1 MAKRIRLK
9 TKEERIGVL
18 ELIGNHLEKYRNLM
32 IALCIFLLLSA
43 LSLCIYW
50 NYDNYSVGVLEDNL
64 YLVCHLIYLGLAFI
78 SIVMLV
84 LNRFKIVSK
93 IALAIFI
100 HVVVFVFLSVAT
112 LSSILDLS
120 IGLSPIS
127 FFLACV
133 ICAGIFLIEPI
144 FFAVISFGY
153 YATIMIFQVVN
164 QYSYFSNA
172 NKIENIL
179 YFFIYVLMVG
189 LVAFRHYRVTK
200 SEHDAKAKLEKLTYY
215 DELTGLL
222 NERSYLE
229 EIDRISAQLSSGKN
243 AEPFAIVMMDVNNLK
258 ATNDKYGHRYGCHLV
273 VSCGHILP
281 TIFKTSKL
289 FHVGG
294 DEFIAIVRGTDYQ
307 NFEEVMKDFD
317 NKCTY
322 TMIEYE
328 GVELIFSV
336 ARGYS
341 HLQENE
347 RYQDVLQ
354 RADKEMYQ
362 NKAYLKEKYNM
373 KGR

>member
-1 MAKRIRLK
+1 
-9 TKEERIGVL
+9 
-18 ELIGNHLEKYRNLM
+18 
-32 IALCIFLLLSA
+32 
-43 LSLCIYW
+43 
-50 NYDNYSVGVLEDNL
+50 
-64 YLVCHLIYLGLAFI
+64 
-78 SIVMLV
+78 
-84 LNRFKIVSK
+84 
-93 IALAIFI
+93 
-100 HVVVFVFLSVAT
+100 
-112 LSSILDLS
+112 
-120 IGLSPIS
+120 
-127 FFLACV
+127 
-133 ICAGIFLIEPI
+133 
-144 FFAVISFGY
+144 
-153 YATIMIFQVVN
+153 
-164 QYSYFSNA
+164 
-172 NKIENIL
+172 
-179 YFFIYVLMVG
+179 
-189 LVAFRHYRVTK
+189 
-200 SEHDAKAKLEKLTYY
+200 
-215 DELTGLL
+215 
-222 NERSYLE
+222 
-229 EIDRISAQLSSGKN
+229 
-243 AEPFAIVMMDVNNLK
+243 MMDVNNLK